1 MMRPAAARLPD
12 LVTVAG
18 GPWRPAGTA
27 VASALAAC
35 GLALVGL
42 GTGRADLVVIAGPVL
57 MGLVWSWMSRPHEP
71 SRFSVTV
78 PQRAAATGRVTSTIN
93 IDPAAGSAMALL
105 RLAAPDHR
113 ATDVVIDSSV
123 AREIDVSIAGT
134 RTGRQPVFSVA
145 HQEAGADRL
154 VRSDGRTAGPVR
166 ATVLPVAHPLGRLPL
181 PPRLQGM
188 TGSHGSRRVGDG
200 GDLHD
205 VAPFAAGSRLRRID
219 WRVTLRESGRGAGAA
234 GAAGATGAAG
244 AVTDLFVR
252 RTLATADAVIT
263 LVLDSRDEVGP
274 DTTTWSGMGALH
286 PGDPTSLDIARHAAA
301 SIAAGYLE
309 AGDRV
314 GFVDLAG
321 TRVPVRP
328 AGGQRH
334 LQRVV
339 HALAEATPAG
349 DARPIQRPPQ
359 IPSGAMVV
367 VLSTFLDDEP
377 TTVAVQWA
385 RHGHRVF
392 AVDVLPPVEVGHLG
406 IAERNAHRIIEIER
420 QDRIAELVRGGVEVV
435 EWTPSVDDLTTLA
448 VSLQVAA
455 VARPRRR

>member
-1 MMRPAAARLPD
+1 MMRPAVARLTDPVA
-12 LVTVAG
+12 VTS

-27 VASALAAC
+27 VAAALAAC
-35 GLALVGL
+35 GLALLGL
-42 GTGRADLVVIAGPVL
+42 VTGRADLVVIAGPVL
-57 MGLVWSWMSRPHEP
+57 MGLVWGWMTRPDGQ
-71 SRFSVTV
+71 SSFSVSV
-78 PQRAAATGRVTSTIN
+78 PQRAATTGRVTSTIS

-105 RLAAPDHR
+105 RVAAPDHR
-113 ATDVVIDSSV
+113 STDVVIDTSEP
-123 AREIDVSIAGT
+123 RDIDISIAGT

-145 HQEAGADRL
+145 HQEAGADRF

-166 ATVLPVAHPLGRLPL
+166 ATVLPLAHPLGRLPL

-205 VAPFAAGSRLRRID
+205 VAPFAPGSRLRRID

-234 GAAGATGAAG
+234 GATGT
-244 AVTDLFVR
+244 VTDLFVR
-252 RTLATADAVIT
+252 RTFATADAVIT

-274 DTTTWSGMGALH
+274 DTTTWSGMTALH

-377 TTVAVQWA
+377 GTVAVQWA

-420 QDRIAELVRGGVEVV
+420 QDRIAELARGGVEVV

-448 VSLQVAA
+448 ISLQVAA